1 MRFSTLILS
10 SLPCLSS
17 FLFSPL
23 SNTFPCLTSV
33 LLFPPTSLLS
43 DWPHLSSPCHASTLL
58 SSLPYSFPLSPHLL
72 PHSLPHSLLSLRL
85 FLCNNNNKIYS
96 LNFYLFFQEFGYIH
110 LSAGDLLREE
120 RASGSKNGDLIE
132 SYIKEGK
139 IVPVEITISLIEK
152 VPNGIDDHYYYYCC
166 QFRFFF
172 LTGSAMASWL
182 GHPPTD
188 QVVQV

>member
-1 MRFSTLILS
+1 MSFSTLIPS
-10 SLPCLSS
+10 SLACLSS

-33 LLFPPTSLLS
+33 LLFSPTSLLS
-43 DWPHLSSPCHASTLL
+43 DWPHLSSPVPRFHSALLSALLL
-58 SSLPYSFPLSPHLL
+58 SSISSPLPSFPPSFSPFLKTVLMQQQQQNLL
-72 PHSLPHSLLSLRL
+72 
-85 FLCNNNNKIYS
+85 FK
-96 LNFYLFFQEFGYIH
+96 FLFFQEFGYIH

-152 VPNGIDDHYYYYCC
+152 VPNGIDHNYYCC
-166 QFRFFF
+166 QFRFF

>member
-43 DWPHLSSPCHASTLL
+43 DWPHLSSPCHFSTLL

-96 LNFYLFFQEFGYIH
+96 LNFYFSRNLDTFIYQQVTCYERKELVGQRMEI
-110 LSAGDLLREE
+110 LL
-120 RASGSKNGDLIE
+120 
-132 SYIKEGK
+132 
-139 IVPVEITISLIEK
+139 SLISK
-152 VPNGIDDHYYYYCC
+152 RG
-166 QFRFFF
+166 RLF
-172 LTGSAMASWL
+172 LLKLQSA
-182 GHPPTD
+182 
-188 QVVQV
+188 